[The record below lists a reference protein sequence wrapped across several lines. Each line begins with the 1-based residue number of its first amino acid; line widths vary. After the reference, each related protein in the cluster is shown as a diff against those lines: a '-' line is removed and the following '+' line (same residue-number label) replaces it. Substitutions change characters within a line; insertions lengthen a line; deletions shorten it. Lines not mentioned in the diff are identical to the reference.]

1 MSLSE
6 PFIRRPI
13 GTALLAI
20 GLLMT
25 GVAAFPLLPIAPFS
39 PLMMRSAASVQPR

>member
-1 MSLSE
+1 MNFSY

-20 GLLMT
+20 GLFLV
-25 GVAAFPLLPIAPFS
+25 GAIAYHFLPVASLPSVDFPT
-39 PLMMRSAASVQPR
+39 